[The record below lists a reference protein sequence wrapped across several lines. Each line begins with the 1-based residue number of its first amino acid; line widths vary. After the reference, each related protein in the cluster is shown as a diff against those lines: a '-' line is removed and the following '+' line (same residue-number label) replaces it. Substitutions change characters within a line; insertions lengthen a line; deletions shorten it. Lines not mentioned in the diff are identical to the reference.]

1 MREELKHYSTH
12 ILLLGSILDV
22 VAYTLDAS
30 GGYLLLS
37 GVVKVLALIAKFI
50 PQRLTD
56 ESEPNQAGLA
66 IPHFIIK
73 RV

>member
-37 GVVKVLALIAKFI
+37 GVVKVLALVAKFI
-50 PQRLTD
+50 PQ
-56 ESEPNQAGLA
+56 GLA
-66 IPHFIIK
+66 NESK
-73 RV
+73 SN

>member
-37 GVVKVLALIAKFI
+37 GVVKVLALVAKFI

-56 ESEPNQAGLA
+56 ES
-66 IPHFIIK
+66 K
-73 RV
+73 SS

>member
-37 GVVKVLALIAKFI
+37 GVVKVLALVAKFI
-50 PQRLTD
+50 PQRLAN
-56 ESEPNQAGLA
+56 ESKPN
-66 IPHFIIK
+66 
-73 RV
+73 

>member
-37 GVVKVLALIAKFI
+37 GVIKVLALIAKFI
-50 PQRLTD
+50 PQGLD
-56 ESEPNQAGLA
+56 NEPKSN
-66 IPHFIIK
+66 
-73 RV
+73 